1 VSIAVNASPE
11 AVIELTKDINQCL
24 KSLNALNEELTRNL
38 RSLGTSFQDEGF
50 LIIQNYIERT
60 KQMVD
65 QSVPDLGRVMN
76 SLVEMARLLTE
87 ARKQTSS

>member
-1 VSIAVNASPE
+1 MSIAVNASPE